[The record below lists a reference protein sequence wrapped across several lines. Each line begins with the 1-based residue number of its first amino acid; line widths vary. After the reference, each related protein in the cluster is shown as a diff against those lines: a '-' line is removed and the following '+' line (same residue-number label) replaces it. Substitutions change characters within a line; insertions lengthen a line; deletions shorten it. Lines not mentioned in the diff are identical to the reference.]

1 MKNWSG
7 HFVFDPSFQWK
18 DLEKAF
24 PSIWEILENE
34 SKGNQEE
41 TQMDQINVEL
51 NLDEIRKNSK
61 PMGFI
66 RDGAR
71 VRLVFPVDRKEMI
84 IFRGVP
90 SESIRELSEQIGKI
104 LKAKKIKYTL
114 NYDKMLLSVIKSRK
128 K

>member
-7 HFVFDPSFQWK
+7 HFIFDPSFQWK

-24 PSIWEILENE
+24 PSIWEIVENE

>member
-7 HFVFDPSFQWK
+7 HFIFDPSFQWK

-24 PSIWEILENE
+24 PSIWEIVENE

-114 NYDKMLLSVIKSRK
+114 SYDKMLLSVIKSRK

>member
-24 PSIWEILENE
+24 PSIWEIVENE

>member
-24 PSIWEILENE
+24 PSIWEIVENE

-114 NYDKMLLSVIKSRK
+114 SYDKMLLSVIKSRK